1 MTMFQTDSNVTN
13 IATGATGTAAT
24 SDGQATNAHPQRLL
38 GLSLT
43 AGSDT
48 ATAVVQDANS
58 ASGAVLARLSAVANT
73 TASFV
78 APHDGVKAATNL
90 FVTVTG
96 TASNALVYWN

>member
-1 MTMFQTDSNVTN
+1 MFQTDSNVTN
-13 IATGATGTAAT
+13 IATGATTTSAT
-24 SDGQATNAHPQRLL
+24 SDGQVTAAHPQRLL

-58 ASGAVLARLSAVANT
+58 ASGTVLARLSAVANT
-73 TASFV
+73 TTSFS
-78 APHDGVKAATNL
+78 APQSGVKAATNL

>member
-1 MTMFQTDSNVTN
+1 MFQTDSNVTN
-13 IATGATGTAAT
+13 IATGATGTNAT
-24 SDGQATNAHPQRLL
+24 SDGQNSAVHPQRLL

-58 ASGAVLARLSAVANT
+58 ASGTVLARLSAVANT
-73 TASFV
+73 TTSFS
-78 APHDGVKAATNL
+78 APQSGIKATTNL

>member
-1 MTMFQTDSNVTN
+1 MFQTDSNVTN
-13 IATGATGTAAT
+13 IATGATTTAAT
-24 SDGQATNAHPQRLL
+24 SDGQVTAAHPQRLL

-58 ASGAVLARLSAVANT
+58 ASGTVLARLSAVANT
-73 TASFV
+73 TTSFT

>member
-1 MTMFQTDSNVTN
+1 MTFQTDAQVTN
-13 IATGATGTAAT
+13 IATGATGTNAT
-24 SDGQATNAHPQRLL
+24 SDGQATASHPQRFL

-58 ASGAVLARLSAVANT
+58 ASDTVIARLSAVANT
-73 TASFV
+73 TTSFS
-78 APHDGVKAATNL
+78 APRDGVKVSTNL

-96 TASNALVYWN
+96 TSSNALIYWN

>member
-1 MTMFQTDSNVTN
+1 MFQTDSNVTN
-13 IATGATGTAAT
+13 IATGATTTAAT
-24 SDGQATNAHPQRLL
+24 SDGQVTAAHPQRLL

-58 ASGAVLARLSAVANT
+58 ASGTVLARLSAVANT
-73 TASFV
+73 TTSFS
-78 APHDGVKAATNL
+78 APQSGVKAATNL

>member
-1 MTMFQTDSNVTN
+1 MFQTDSKVTN
-13 IATGATGTAAT
+13 IATGATGTSAT
-24 SDGQATNAHPQRLL
+24 SDGQATTVHPQRLL

-58 ASGAVLARLSAVANT
+58 ASGSVLARLSATAGT
-73 TASFV
+73 TSSFT

-96 TASNALVYWN
+96 TSSNALVYWN

>member
-1 MTMFQTDSNVTN
+1 MFQTDSNVTN
-13 IATGATGTAAT
+13 IATGATGTNAT

-58 ASGAVLARLSAVANT
+58 ASGTVLARLSAVANT
-73 TASFV
+73 TTSFS
-78 APHDGVKAATNL
+78 APQSGVKAATNL

>member
-1 MTMFQTDSNVTN
+1 MFQTDSNVTN
-13 IATGATGTAAT
+13 IATGATTTAAT
-24 SDGQATNAHPQRLL
+24 SDGQVTAAHPQRLL

-58 ASGAVLARLSAVANT
+58 ASGTVLARLSAVANT
-73 TASFV
+73 TTSFS
-78 APHDGVKAATNL
+78 APQSGIKATTNL

-96 TASNALVYWN
+96 TASNALIYWN

>member
-1 MTMFQTDSNVTN
+1 MFQTDSNVTN
-13 IATGATGTAAT
+13 IATGATGTNAT
-24 SDGQATNAHPQRLL
+24 SDGQVTAVHPQRLL

-73 TASFV
+73 TTSFS
-78 APHDGVKAATNL
+78 APQSGVKAATNL